1 MTSDPLNS
9 NGIWYR
15 PLTAPGPGAV
25 AVIELDGES
34 ASPDQAERALAKFI
48 TTGVH
53 PFRAA
58 TGRICY
64 GSWNSEDLIVVR
76 VSRQTWE
83 IQCHGG
89 TVALDRICSDLNN
102 AGARNRSAIGD
113 AASDELDA
121 FRAADTRESLQRQLR
136 SVIDRH
142 LAHARSRKTAGLIL
156 AQASNSL
163 GDDLQ
168 ILLNGACTD
177 NAQKAAIR
185 RRHAEWNDVA
195 EHLTKPWRVVLAG
208 APNVGKSSLLN
219 AIAGME
225 RSIVSILPGTTRDAV
240 EVDTLIDGWSFRFVD
255 TAGIRQSSD
264 DEIEQQGIRKSQ
276 QEAARCDVLCL
287 VSDDESGIP
296 EQTDQHG
303 FPALPK
309 HTVLVRN
316 KADLRKDRADPQQST
331 RPVLAQENPSVISVS
346 AHTGEGL
353 TTLLQWIKNAVVPV
367 EPTRE
372 TVLPLYGPGLYDR
385 EHRIKGT

>member
-1 MTSDPLNS
+1 MTSDLLNS

-15 PLTAPGPGAV
+15 LLTAPGPGAV

-34 ASPDQAERALAKFI
+34 ARPDQAERVLGKFV

-53 PFRAA
+53 PLRAA

-64 GSWNSEDLIVVR
+64 GCWNAEDLIVVR
-76 VSRQTWE
+76 ISRQTWE

-89 TVALDRICSDLNN
+89 TVALEKICSDLNN

-113 AASDELDA
+113 AASDELAA

-136 SVIDRH
+136 SVIDRR

-225 RSIVSILPGTTRDAV
+225 RSIVSNLPGTTRDAV

-264 DEIEQQGIRKSQ
+264 DEIEQQGIRLSRL
-276 QEAARCDVLCL
+276 EAAQCDILC
-287 VSDDESGIP
+287 VVFDHESGLP
-296 EQTDQHG
+296 LWNDDS
-303 FPALPK
+303 PVLPK
-309 HTVLVRN
+309 HTLLVRN

-331 RPVLAQENPSVISVS
+331 GPGCTQENPPVISVS

-367 EPTRE
+367 EPTSN
-372 TVLPLYGPGLYDR
+372 TVLPLYGSGLYDR